1 MDLGSRKRKIL
12 SAIIDD
18 YIESAEP
25 VGSRT
30 IAKKYEIGLSSAT
43 IRNEMADLEELGYLE
58 QPHTSAGRI
67 PSDKGYRLYVDELMK
82 INNPTQ
88 EEVCY
93 IKEILQLTTI
103 NEINKIMLRTAKLI
117 SQITKLTSAVLS
129 PSVNKS
135 AVKSI
140 QLIQVTPNDIVA
152 IVLTDT
158 GIFKNVVIKTP
169 RPILRD
175 TLTKIGNML
184 NEKLAGLTI
193 EEIDLSVIS
202 SIQAQMR
209 GYTEIFY
216 AVIPVLYESLKEVDC
231 EVYLDGA
238 TNIFNYPE
246 YSDNN
251 KARDFLSIVENR
263 DILFDIFSEH
273 DKNISV
279 SIGQENEFKEI
290 KDYSIVKSAYK
301 IGDRTVGSIGVIGP
315 KRMNYSHVM
324 GTLNYLTQ
332 ALNDILKNSLDEF

>member
-1 MDLGSRKRKIL
+1 MELGSRKKKIL
-12 SAIIDD
+12 SAIIND

-58 QPHTSAGRI
+58 QPHTSAGRV
-67 PSDKGYRLYVDELMK
+67 PSDKGYRLYVDELIQ
-82 INNPTQ
+82 INKPSD
-88 EEVCY
+88 EEAAF
-93 IKEILQLTTI
+93 IKDILQLTTI

-152 IVLTDT
+152 VVLTDT

-175 TLTKIGNML
+175 TLSKISSML
-184 NEKLAGLTI
+184 NEKLIGLTI
-193 EEIDLSVIS
+193 EEIDLSIIS

-209 GYTEIFY
+209 GYTEIFN
-216 AVIPVLYESLKEVDC
+216 AVIPVLYESLKEIDC
-231 EVYLDGA
+231 EVYMDGA

-263 DILFDIFSEH
+263 EILMDIFSEQN
-273 DKNISV
+273 KNLSV
-279 SIGQENEFKEI
+279 SIGHENEFNEI
-290 KDYSIVKSAYK
+290 KDYSIVKSSYK
-301 IGDRTVGSIGVIGP
+301 IGNRNVGSIGVIGP

-332 ALNDILKNSLDEF
+332 TLNNILKNSLDEF